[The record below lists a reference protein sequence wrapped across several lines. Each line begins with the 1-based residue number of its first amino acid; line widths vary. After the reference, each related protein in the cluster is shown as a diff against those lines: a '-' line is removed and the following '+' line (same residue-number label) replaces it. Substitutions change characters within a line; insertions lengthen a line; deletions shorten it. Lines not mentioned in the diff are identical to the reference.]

1 MSTVAK
7 AARVSGSTTRNIAEM
22 HRMVIEELRTNL
34 AAMRVSSRAVAVVLA
49 VAAEPVAQ
57 VASVA
62 LVVQVG
68 RAVLEALAVLAVQ
81 VGRAVLE
88 ALAALAVQVARAVL
102 EALAVLVSQA
112 AREALVA
119 LAGLVSQVAPV
130 ALAGLVVRAARE
142 RRLVKAA
149 PELVIVQVVELETA
163 PVVAPVKAKL
173 VIAAHHRGLVRVRKR
188 AADMAVVA
196 AATTRAPAAT
206 EVGRA
211 WAAAE

>member
-7 AARVSGSTTRNIAEM
+7 VARVSGSTTHNIAEM
-22 HRMVIEELRTNL
+22 LLTVIEELPTNSV
-34 AAMRVSSRAVAVVLA
+34 AMLVSSRAVAVVLA
-49 VAAEPVAQ
+49 VVAEPVAP

-62 LVVQVG
+62 LVVQVGQAVLEALAALVVQVGQAVLEALAALAVQVG
-68 RAVLEALAVLAVQ
+68 RAVLEALAVLVSQ
-81 VGRAVLE
+81 VARE
-88 ALAALAVQVARAVL
+88 ALAALAV
-102 EALAVLVSQA
+102 
-112 AREALVA
+112 
-119 LAGLVSQVAPV
+119 LVSQVAPV
-130 ALAGLVVRAARE
+130 VLAGLVVQAARG